1 MPSRRL
7 ADPPSRRWPWKTTH
21 ILGAWAAGKSAQPQ
35 LSGQVGGRAPTL
47 DGRLEEA
54 GGGQKLEEVV
64 GRGEREEAGCWKLK
78 DEGNRRRYEMRM
90 VKGGWRIE
98 AG

>member
-1 MPSRRL
+1 MIG
-7 ADPPSRRWPWKTTH
+7 
-21 ILGAWAAGKSAQPQ
+21 IL
-35 LSGQVGGRAPTL
+35 
-47 DGRLEEA
+47 E
-54 GGGQKLEEVV
+54 LEEVV